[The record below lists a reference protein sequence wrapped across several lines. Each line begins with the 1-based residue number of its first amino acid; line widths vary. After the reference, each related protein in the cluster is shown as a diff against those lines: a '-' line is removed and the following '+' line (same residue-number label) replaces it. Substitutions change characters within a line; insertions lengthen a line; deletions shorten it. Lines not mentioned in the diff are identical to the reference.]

1 MLAGIIASR
10 RRLPALAIM
19 RAPTAAPS
27 MAVRL
32 GAALPIWPSSRSSM
46 RPRSSCR
53 SPTCRA
59 RPCTASRSSS
69 DISPPRLCPDTAASI
84 CTFASSNPAASKSFA
99 PRPPRRPARTT
110 FAYPA
115 TPSTRL
121 PSSGKCSPYHSRM
134 RRSSRFAILS
144 TSSSDFIAC
153 MMCMSALPDASATL
167 AADRASA
174 KSRRRD
180 IASAWSDANPD
191 STSTVGFDAC
201 TASASPASMAWQ
213 SSGAPRRSPA
223 SSPASLT
230 AIPAPSRP
238 DRYSTRPESLPRSP
252 SLAAR
257 YSAAGSLKGKER
269 ACDAP
274 SYTATPSSVSTTLC
288 TAGRRG
294 RPLKVMGR
302 RRGCANGSRPRR
314 GRCAAGASG
323 ARRARPAGAC
333 RLPPSPCR
341 GSGIVPDQAP
351 PRRGACPSPPRP
363 SLAGRAARSAR
374 NDWKTRH
381 PGGAVA
387 ARRAARCARRGAALR
402 RRGPCNAPAHSSR
415 PPPSPRARIYLD
427 GPRRAA

>member
-1 MLAGIIASR
+1 
-10 RRLPALAIM
+10 
-19 RAPTAAPS
+19 
-27 MAVRL
+27 
-32 GAALPIWPSSRSSM
+32 
-46 RPRSSCR
+46 
-53 SPTCRA
+53 
-59 RPCTASRSSS
+59 
-69 DISPPRLCPDTAASI
+69 
-84 CTFASSNPAASKSFA
+84 
-99 PRPPRRPARTT
+99 
-110 FAYPA
+110 
-115 TPSTRL
+115 
-121 PSSGKCSPYHSRM
+121 M

-314 GRCAAGASG
+314 GGRT
-323 ARRARPAGAC
+323 ARAC
-333 RLPPSPCR
+333 RLPPHPAAAAALLQSR
-341 GSGIVPDQAP
+341 
-351 PRRGACPSPPRP
+351 PRRGGVPCPSRP

-374 NDWKTRH
+374 SD
-381 PGGAVA
+381 
-387 ARRAARCARRGAALR
+387 
-402 RRGPCNAPAHSSR
+402 
-415 PPPSPRARIYLD
+415 
-427 GPRRAA
+427 